1 MKQSQFK
8 KGIIYACAGSLW
20 WGLLG
25 TIFFKYIS
33 SMGALEVT
41 VHRLIWTCLILF
53 ITTIIFKKKDIFTK
67 IIYQKKKIFY
77 FIYNKYPNFFKL
89 GNMDLC
95 YFY

>member
-53 ITTIIFKKKDIFTK
+53 TTTIIFKKINVFKK
-67 IIYQKKKIFY
+67 IIYQRKKFLFY
-77 FIYNKYPNFFKL
+77 F
-89 GNMDLC
+89 
-95 YFY
+95 